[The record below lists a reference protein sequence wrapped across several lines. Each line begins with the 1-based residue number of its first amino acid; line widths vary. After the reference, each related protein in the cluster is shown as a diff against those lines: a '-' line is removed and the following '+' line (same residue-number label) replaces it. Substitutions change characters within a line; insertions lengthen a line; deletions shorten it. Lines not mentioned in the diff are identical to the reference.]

1 MKTFKAFLSELS
13 EKESDAEYNLRMK
26 KTTRIL
32 KRSAKKGK
40 RIKKR
45 NKLRRRPDD
54 KLNTA
59 ARAKAKKEVLPAS
72 VGKLKPSGRKK
83 KVVIKKTLIDRKT
96 KMIKRDLKKDEPK
109 RIKAAKAAKQKK

>member
-1 MKTFKAFLSELS
+1 MSGFSNLVSAGLSFSKSLFSSEPKKRLQEFL
-13 EKESDAEYNLRMK
+13 KEVQ
-26 KTTRIL
+26 
-32 KRSAKKGK
+32 KKGN

-45 NKLRRRPDD
+45 NKLKRRPDD

-59 ARAKAKKEVLPAS
+59 ARGKAKREVLPAS
-72 VGKLKPSGRKK
+72 VGKLRPSGRKK
-83 KVVIKKTLIDRKT
+83 KVVIKKALIDRKT